1 MNVTEVHNSGARP
14 LRRAPHASPPSALRS
29 NGLALSSG
37 QMLRQHLTEPVLLS
51 LLFSP
56 VVVRTALVDLELYM
70 IDSSLASPRD
80 ERVIQSLLDTDLY
93 KLSMMQAVLH
103 NYPNTDVEWEFRCR
117 NGEDLRPWLGELRR
131 ELECLC
137 ELGLTDEDMA
147 FLENVSFMKP
157 DFLRFLGLFRFN
169 LRYVQMGIENDELY
183 IRLKGPWLHVILF
196 EVPLLALVSEVRNRN
211 LHADV
216 SLGQARDQLYRKF
229 DWLRANASEDE
240 LAGLQVADFG
250 TRRRFS
256 YAVQEE
262 IVRVLKADFP
272 ARFVGTSNVHLA
284 RKYDLKPLGTMAHEW
299 VMAHQQLG
307 PRLIDSQIAALDCWV
322 REYRGL
328 LGIAL
333 TDTITMDAF
342 LRDFDLYFAK
352 LFDGLRHDSGD
363 PVIWAEKAI
372 AHYRKLGIDP
382 MTKTLVF
389 SDSLDLPRALELYRV
404 LRGRINVSFGIGTNL
419 TCDIPGVTPMSMV
432 LKMTSCNGQPVA
444 KISDEAAKTQCR
456 DPNFVS
462 YLRHVFKV

>member
-1 MNVTEVHNSGARP
+1 MGSLDGT
-14 LRRAPHASPPSALRS
+14 RRNWSDLMSESAFADRI
-29 NGLALSSG
+29 
-37 QMLRQHLTEPVLLS
+37 V
-51 LLFSP
+51 
-56 VVVRTALVDLELYM
+56 
-70 IDSSLASPRD
+70 
-80 ERVIQSLLDTDLY
+80 QSLLDTDFY
-93 KLSMMQAVLH
+93 KLTMMQAVLH
-103 NYPNTDVEWEFRCR
+103 NYPNVDVEWEFRCR
-117 NGEDLRPWLGELRR
+117 NGEDLRPWLGQIRAQIERLSDLSISD
-131 ELECLC
+131 EQ
-137 ELGLTDEDMA
+137 LG
-147 FLENVSFMKP
+147 FLEQISFMKP

-169 LRYVQMGIENDELY
+169 LRYLDMGIENDQFYLR
-183 IRLKGPWLHVILF
+183 IKGPWLHVILF
-196 EVPLLALVSEVRNRN
+196 EVPLLAIVSEVRNRN
-211 LHADV
+211 RYPQV
-216 SLGQARDQLYRKF
+216 VLGDARDQLLRKF

-256 YAVQEE
+256 YGVQEE
-262 IVRVLKADFP
+262 VVKVLKSEFP

-284 RKYDLKPLGTMAHEW
+284 WKLDIKPLGTMAHEW
-299 VMAHQQLG
+299 IMAHQQLG

-333 TDTITMDAF
+333 TDCITMDAF

-363 PVIWAEKAI
+363 PVLWAEKAI

-389 SDSLDLPRALELYRV
+389 SDGLNLPRSLEIFRA

-419 TCDIPGVTPMSMV
+419 TCDIPGVAPMSIV
-432 LKMTSCNGQPVA
+432 LKMTDCNGQPVA

-456 DPNFVS
+456 DANFVS
-462 YLRHVFKV
+462 YLRHVFQVPSEE